1 MGSDAKWYIDQLSSE
16 QREYADL
23 LLSMCRKYHICWSDA
38 TELERR
44 FIEEITRY
52 TFELKLVGRGQ
63 LRREDVR
70 PAFELASN

>member
-1 MGSDAKWYIDQLSSE
+1 MSSDAKWYIDQLPGE

-23 LLSMCRKYHICWSDA
+23 LLNMCRKYHICWSDA

-52 TFELKLVGRGQ
+52 TFELRMVDRGQ

-70 PAFELASN
+70 PVCELPSK